1 MLLSIIIPV
10 YNTKD
15 YLESC
20 LQSVLAGDTED
31 CEILLIDDGSTDGE
45 TPALCDALAEK
56 HAPLVRVIHQEN
68 KGLGGARNTGIENCS
83 GEYVFFPDSDDRIT
97 PDCLSL
103 LKKNIRETGAEII
116 AFDFCSDDGMGH
128 LTPMSASQF
137 YSDVPFTLEE
147 RPDFLLSL
155 PSACSRV
162 WKKSLFLDSGVRYP
176 SKVWYEDLRTSM
188 KLFALA
194 GSIVSIPEKLYL
206 YLQRPG
212 SIMHSANVSRNHE
225 IVDAFQ
231 DLLGWFGEHGLLEKY
246 RMELGRLCI
255 DHMYLAAS
263 IRVLMADTKHPLLN
277 EFRDYLREHFPDYR
291 SNPYLPQLTSTRR
304 LAFRLLEG
312 RHYHILKLLFRIRGN

>member
-116 AFDFCSDDGMGH
+116 AFDFFSDDGMGH
-128 LTPMSASQF
+128 LTPMRVSQF
-137 YSDVPFTLEE
+137 YSDVPFTLDE

-212 SIMHSANVSRNHE
+212 SIMHSGNVGRNHE

-231 DLLGWFGEHGLLEKY
+231 DLLEWFQGQGLLEMY
-246 RMELGRLCI
+246 RKELCKLCI
-255 DHMYLAAS
+255 DHLYLAAS
-263 IRVLMADTKHPLLN
+263 VRVLMVDTGHPLLK
-277 EFRDYLREHFPDYR
+277 EFREYLGKHFPDYR
-291 SNPYLPQLTSTRR
+291 SNPYLPQLPAARR